1 MTLLRE
7 LAVSF
12 YGVELAYVLALG
24 VWLLATAAGAL
35 IPVWTRGRP
44 WIPSLVLLLCGLV
57 IPLSATFVR
66 GSRLL
71 FGGVPGAY
79 LEFDRQMAVMA
90 LGLAPSA
97 MVSGWLFRSAAGK
110 RAERGGTLAGA
121 YGMESAGGLFGGLLP
136 AVGLALGIQNFVLA
150 CAAPALAL
158 IPLACF
164 DRLRWRQIGAGVLAA
179 CSIAAGLVFDEP
191 TTRWNHPDLVEAHDS
206 PYGRLAVVSHGS
218 ALAVF
223 QNDALWFESE
233 GVEAETF
240 VHVAAVQAEPLS
252 RVLVLGGGASGLVAE
267 ALAHDP
273 ERIDWVEV
281 DPSVARVIGPRLP
294 SRLRDPLGDERVK
307 PAIADPRHFLREAG
321 VYDLVLVGS
330 AEPISGEA
338 NRLYTRE
345 FFVEAS
351 NHLAPS
357 GVLAFRLSSGEY
369 YWTPAAAARARSIHD
384 AAREAFADVLV
395 LPGSPNVFLAGKSR
409 LSRDG
414 GMLAERMAA
423 RRVTPRLAGEAYF
436 RYVYD
441 ARRLAEVAARLEE
454 VEAPQNTDGR
464 PISYQYAAI
473 LWLSQFYP
481 RLAAVDVAAVER
493 WLARPLLWSLAIAAI
508 AAIVLRRVRAVRWV
522 LFAALAG
529 FSGMV
534 VETVLLLHY
543 QMKNG
548 VVFQDI
554 GLLLTGVMA
563 GLAAGAFLVDRA
575 ASRLER
581 RPGARLAWGAGTCLL
596 LAAVAALTA
605 WLVAAGR
612 GTGLAVTLALL
623 AAAGMS
629 VSMSFG
635 YAGVRHRGAARAAA
649 GRLYAADL
657 AGAAA
662 ATLVATFA
670 LVPLAGLGASAGWM
684 VALAAIAALLL

>member
-24 VWLLATAAGAL
+24 AWLLSTAAGAL
-35 IPVWTRGRP
+35 IPVSTRGRP
-44 WIPSLVLLLCGLV
+44 WVLSAALLLCGLL

-71 FGGVPGAY
+71 FGAVPGAY
-79 LEFDRQMAVMA
+79 LEFGRQMVVMA

-97 MVSGWLFRSAAGK
+97 MVSGWLFRSAAG
-110 RAERGGTLAGA
+110 RWGERGGTLAAA
-121 YGMESAGGLFGGLLP
+121 YGVECAGGLFGGLFP

-150 CAAPALAL
+150 WTAPAFAL
-158 IPLACF
+158 FPFAY
-164 DRLRWRQIGAGVLAA
+164 RSRHGWRQFGAGILAA

-191 TTRWNHPDLVEAHDS
+191 TTRWTHPDLVEAHDS
-206 PYGRLAVVSHGS
+206 PYGRLAIVSHGS

-240 VHVAAVQAEPLS
+240 VHVAAAQVEPLS
-252 RVLVLGGGASGLVAE
+252 RVLVLGGGASGLVSE
-267 ALAHDP
+267 ALAHGP
-273 ERIDWVEV
+273 ETIDWVEI

-294 SRLRDPLGDERVK
+294 SRLRDPLEDERVN
-307 PAIADPRHFLREAG
+307 AVVADPRHFLREAG
-321 VYDLVLVGS
+321 MYDLVLVGS
-330 AEPISGEA
+330 AEPVSGEA

-351 NHLAPS
+351 NHLAAS
-357 GVLAFRLSSGEY
+357 GVLAFRLSSGEH
-369 YWTPAAAARARSIHD
+369 YWTPAAAARAKSIHD
-384 AAREAFADVLV
+384 SAREAFSDVLV
-395 LPGSPNVFLAGKSR
+395 LPGSPNVFLAGRSR

-414 GMLAERMAA
+414 GVLAERMGA
-423 RRVTPRLAGEAYF
+423 RQVTPRLAGEAYF

-441 ARRLAEVAARLEE
+441 AARLAEVAARIER
-454 VEAPQNTDGR
+454 VEAPLNTDGR

-481 RLAAVDVAAVER
+481 RLAAVDVAAIER
-493 WLARPLLWSLAIAAI
+493 WLVRPLLWSLAIAAI
-508 AAIVLRRVRAVRWV
+508 AAALLRKVQAVRWA
-522 LFAALAG
+522 LFTALAG

-534 VETVLLLHY
+534 IETVLLLHY

-554 GLLLTGVMA
+554 GLLLTGMMA

-575 ASRLER
+575 ALLVGR
-581 RPGARLAWGAGTCLL
+581 RPGAGLVFGVATCLL
-596 LAAVAALTA
+596 LASVAALTA
-605 WLVAAGR
+605 WLVAAGH

-635 YAGVRHRGAARAAA
+635 YAGLRHRGRARAAA
-649 GRLYAADL
+649 GGLYAADL
-657 AGAAA
+657 AGSAA